1 MLSWCVHL
9 CIILF
14 PNINAITRVIQC
26 ILKLKVSHQ
35 MTALASVL
43 HVVIQGTRMDTG
55 FITVCILFSI
65 LICNSLQ
72 YCNVHYVL
80 LYSDQFCTGEIHDDD
95 FVVCEKISGQ

>member
-1 MLSWCVHL
+1 
-9 CIILF
+9 
-14 PNINAITRVIQC
+14 
-26 ILKLKVSHQ
+26 
-35 MTALASVL
+35 
-43 HVVIQGTRMDTG
+43 MDTG

-95 FVVCEKISGQ
+95 FVVCEEISGQ